1 MTGTVPPQHGF
12 WSQTHSGAA
21 LDLLA
26 PHPDSIVFDDIVRGL
41 SRTARFNG
49 QTIRFYSVAQH
60 SLLVA
65 DILKAWGADMATQRL
80 GLLHDAPEAYLGD
93 IARPIK
99 LLLPDYKRLE
109 GQVWEAVAQRFGVP
123 TDLPAIVKD
132 ADNLALRAEAWHHL
146 NVRIDN
152 WAGPLQEARL
162 PSDEAELMLL
172 AHFGTDYLLRDA
184 FRDRWQMLGGRL

>member
-1 MTGTVPPQHGF
+1 MTSTPPEHGF

-21 LDLLA
+21 LDLLN

-49 QTIRFYSVAQH
+49 QTIRFCSVAQH

-65 DILKAWGADMATQRL
+65 DILKSWGADLPTQRL

-109 GQVWEAVAQRFGVP
+109 QQVWEAVAQRFSLP
-123 TDLPAIVKD
+123 STLPAIVKD

-146 NVRIDN
+146 NVRVDN

-162 PSDEAELMLL
+162 PGDDAVMMLL
-172 AHFGTDYLLRDA
+172 AHFEDYLLRDA
-184 FRDRWQMLGGRL
+184 FLERWRDLGGRP